1 MGSSRTLN
9 SLKNATINLVAK
21 LSSILCSFIIRTIF
35 LKYLGDQYTGVST
48 LFTDILN
55 ILSFTELGIGTAISF
70 AFYKPIAENDEKKI
84 AELMCFCK
92 YAYTI
97 ISIMVLVLGFALI
110 PTLGFFVKDV
120 PDIKEDITYIYILYV
135 IKTSCSYLLIYKS
148 TLLIAKQKQFIVT
161 ATESVCTIL
170 KTVLDV
176 LIIMATRNFLLYLY
190 LEIARVVVSNFIIS
204 SFSDAELRHNKY
216 YRKVKVK
223 LSEFK
228 GLFSNVK
235 DVFIY
240 KVNGIIL
247 TSTDS
252 LIISR
257 VISTATVT
265 YISNYNLIFNA
276 INNIAYQAISAV
288 TASVG
293 NLAVLKSR
301 KEQKNV
307 FYTINFMCYVF
318 TSVAVVG
325 LWMCANPF
333 IEMIWGDNYVL
344 PQTIVLMLCMNLFMV
359 NMHMVVDMFRN
370 ANGIFHEGRMRPLAT
385 AIINLLV
392 SVVAAHFIG
401 LHGVLLGTVVSRLT
415 TQVWYDSK
423 LIFKLVFKENVKNYY
438 IRYICYCLI
447 TIFYCAIGSLLGN
460 LCSNVVVKFI
470 VGAIF
475 ATIGTITIDIV
486 IFRKTETFKSSLNYF
501 AVVLKRGLK

>member
-1 MGSSRTLN
+1 MESSRTLN
-9 SLKNATINLVAK
+9 SLKNATINLAAK
-21 LSSILCSFIIRTIF
+21 FSAILCSFIIRTIF

-84 AELMCFCK
+84 TELMCFCK

-97 ISIMVLVLGFALI
+97 ISIAVLVLGFALI
-110 PTLGFFVKDV
+110 PALGFFVKDV
-120 PDIKEDITYIYILYV
+120 PDIKENITYIYVLYV
-135 IKTSCSYLLIYKS
+135 IKTSCSYLLVYKS
-148 TLLIAKQKQFIVT
+148 TLLIAKQKQFVVT
-161 ATESVCTIL
+161 ATESICTIL
-170 KTVLDV
+170 KTALDV
-176 LIIMATRNFLLYLY
+176 VLIMVTRNFLLYLY
-190 LEIARVVVSNFIIS
+190 LEIARVVISNLIIS
-204 SFSDAELRHNKY
+204 HFSNVELRHNKY
-216 YRKVKVK
+216 YKKVKIK
-223 LSEFK
+223 LSEFR

-240 KVNGIIL
+240 KVNGIVL

-276 INNIAYQAISAV
+276 INNIAYQVISAV

-301 KEQKNV
+301 KEQKDV

-318 TSVAVVG
+318 TGVAVVG
-325 LWMCANPF
+325 LWMCVNPF
-333 IEMIWGDNYVL
+333 IEMIWGEKYVL
-344 PQTIVLMLCMNLFMV
+344 PQTIVLLLCMNFFMV

-392 SVVAAHFIG
+392 SVIAARFIG

-423 LIFKLVFKENVKNYY
+423 LIFKLVFKESVKNYY
-438 IRYICYCLI
+438 MRYISYSVI
-447 TIFYCAIGSLLGN
+447 TILCCAIGWFLES
-460 LCSNVVVKFI
+460 LCSNAIMKFI
-470 VGAIF
+470 VGVIF
-475 ATIGTITIDIV
+475 TIVGTLAVDIV
-486 IFRKTETFKSSLNYF
+486 IFRKTESFRSSINYMM
-501 AVVLKRGLK
+501 VVLKRGQK

>member
-9 SLKNATINLVAK
+9 SLRNATINLAAK
-21 LSSILCSFIIRTIF
+21 LSAILCSFVIRTIF

-70 AFYKPIAENDEKKI
+70 AFYKPVAENDEKKI

-97 ISIMVLVLGFALI
+97 ISIAVLVLGFALI
-110 PTLGFFVKDV
+110 PALGFFVRDV
-120 PDIKEDITYIYILYV
+120 PDIKESITLIYILYV
-135 IKTSCSYLLIYKS
+135 VKTACSYLLIYKS

-161 ATESVCTIL
+161 GTDSLCTII
-170 KTVLDV
+170 KTVIDV
-176 LIIMATRNFLLYLY
+176 VIIMTTKNFLLYLV
-190 LEIARVVVSNFIIS
+190 LEIARVVVSNLIIS
-204 SFSDAELRHNKY
+204 RFSNRELKDNRYHKN
-216 YRKVKVK
+216 VQIK
-223 LSEFK
+223 LSEFR

-252 LIISR
+252 LIISS

-276 INNIAYQAISAV
+276 INNIAYQVISAI

-301 KEQKNV
+301 KEQKDV
-307 FYTINFMCYVF
+307 FFTINFICYVF
-318 TSVAVVG
+318 TNVAIVG
-325 LWMCANPF
+325 LWLCTNPF
-333 IEMIWGDNYVL
+333 IEIIWGEKYVL
-344 PQTIVLMLCMNLFMV
+344 PQTIVLLLCMNLFMV
-359 NMHMVVDMFRN
+359 NMHMVVDMFRS

-385 AIINLLV
+385 AIINLIV
-392 SVVAAHFIG
+392 SIIAAHYIG
-401 LHGVLLGTVVSRLT
+401 LHGVLLGTVIARLT
-415 TQVWYDSK
+415 TQVWYDAK
-423 LIFKLVFKENVKNYY
+423 LIFKLVFKENVKKYY
-438 IRYICYCLI
+438 LRYILYSVISIGC
-447 TIFYCAIGSLLGN
+447 CALGWVLCN
-460 LCSNVVVKFI
+460 LFSGAFVKFM
-470 VGAIF
+470 VGGIF
-475 ATIGTITIDIV
+475 AVIGTLLFIILL
-486 IFRKTETFKSSLNYF
+486 FRKSEAFNSSINY
-501 AVVLKRGLK
+501 AKLIVKRGRK